1 MTTDP
6 VIIVGGGLSGLSAA
20 VALSSRGIPVT
31 LFEQKPALGGRAYSF
46 TDATTGET
54 IDNGQH
60 VLIAGYER
68 TMKFL
73 EAVGTR
79 NLLKI
84 QPRPEFLFHHPQKG
98 FHRLS
103 LPNLPPPLQLI
114 FGILRCRLFS
124 WPDRWNILRAGR
136 MLKSVDE
143 REITDLTIDQWL
155 DSAGQTVEA
164 KRSFWE
170 PLAVSIMNEHI
181 ITASALVFARS
192 LQKAFLGGR
201 KNASLAIPT
210 IGLSEFYVHPA
221 QRFIAMH
228 RGTIACGADVVE
240 ILDDGSRVTGVRLR
254 GSGVVKG
261 SGVIIAVQHSRMTQL
276 LPKSLMHQPKFSAI
290 ETVPTSPI
298 VSVHLW
304 FDSDDMADEFV
315 GLIGRR
321 VQWLFNR
328 RKIQNTGGTG
338 GHVSA
343 VISAADEFVG
353 LTNDELILL
362 TMEDLRSAYPA
373 FPDQPT
379 HAMVIREKRATF
391 SCTPATE
398 QMRPPQRTPIQN
410 LFLAGDWTD
419 TGHPATIEGAIVSG
433 ERCADLVSELLIREY
448 V

>member
-1 MTTDP
+1 MRTDP

-20 VALSSRGIPVT
+20 VTLSSRGIPVT
-31 LFEQKPALGGRAYSF
+31 LFEQKPSLGGRAYSF

-60 VLIAGYER
+60 VLIGGYER

-73 EAVGTR
+73 DAVGTR
-79 NLLKI
+79 ELLKI
-84 QPRPEFLFHHPQKG
+84 QPRPELLFHDPQRG
-98 FHRLS
+98 FQRLS
-103 LPNLPPPLQLI
+103 LPNLPPPLHLI
-114 FGILRCRLFS
+114 FGILRCDLFS
-124 WPDRWNILRAGR
+124 WMDRWRILRAGR
-136 MLKSVDE
+136 MLQGVDE
-143 REITDLTIDQWL
+143 RKVKNLTIDQWL

-181 ITASALVFARS
+181 TTAAALVFARS

-201 KNASLAIPT
+201 MNASLAIPT
-210 IGLSEFYVHPA
+210 VGLSDLYVHPA
-221 QRFIAMH
+221 QKFISSH
-228 RGTIACGADVVE
+228 GGTIACGADVVE
-240 ILDDGSRVTGVRLR
+240 ILYDGSHVTGVRLK
-254 GSGVVKG
+254 GNDVVNCSGM
-261 SGVIIAVQHSRMTQL
+261 ILAVQHSRMTQL
-276 LPKSLMHQPKFSAI
+276 LPEILSRQPKFSAI
-290 ETVPTSPI
+290 ETIPTSPI

-304 FDSDDMADEFV
+304 FDSDNMADDFV

-321 VQWLFNR
+321 VQWLFNK
-328 RKIQNTGGTG
+328 RKIQNTGGKG

-353 LTNDELILL
+353 LTNDELIRL
-362 TMEDLRSAYPA
+362 TMEDLRSVYPS
-373 FPDQPT
+373 FPDRPA
-379 HAMVIREKRATF
+379 HAVVIREKRATF

-398 QMRPPQRTPIQN
+398 KLRPSQRTPIQN

-433 ERCADLVSELLIREY
+433 ERCADLVGELLIRK
-448 V
+448 